1 MIYTITESRGDRFY
15 KFETVYPENAA
26 EIAMKCAV
34 DIYAD
39 GVKVDFADLVNFAFD
54 LHSDYPETMTEADAE
69 YNIKCWTEEGA
80 ELPEGITAGLLAAVF
95 NKI

>member
-1 MIYTITESRGDRFY
+1 MIYTVIQTRGNKTY
-15 KFETVYPENAA
+15 MFETVYPDIAA
-26 EIAMKCAV
+26 GLAETC

-39 GVKVDFADLVNFAFD
+39 GVKVDFADLMNFAAD
-54 LHSDYPETMTEADAE
+54 LHYDYPETMTETDAE
-69 YNIKCWTEEGA
+69 YNIACWIADGV